1 MSGKNNGEPA
11 SQADIVARFAGS
23 KLEYTTYQHPFL
35 GRSVLGVIADYVT
48 AEQGTGAVHT
58 SPAHGVDDFY
68 TGRRYDLPELQYV
81 DNAGRQ
87 KNTNGQPYEG
97 LTVFESNQ
105 RITEIPREHG
115 ALLGASH
122 FEHSY
127 PHCWRCHNPIIVRA
141 TEQWFI
147 GMETPMMTEQGTA
160 TTFRQR
166 ALDEIKQVVWDP
178 AWGAERI
185 SNMIATRP
193 DWCISRQRIWGV
205 PIAVFL
211 CEKCHEPLNDAVINK
226 SIVELFARDGAD
238 AWYQRSVDAL
248 LPV

>member
-1 MSGKNNGEPA
+1 DR
-11 SQADIVARFAGS
+11 QI
-23 KLEYTTYQHPFL
+23 
-35 GRSVLGVIADYVT
+35 LGVTADYVT

-58 SPAHGVDDFY
+58 APAHGVDDFN
-68 TGRRYDLPELQYV
+68 TGRRYNLPEVQYV

-87 KNTNGQPYEG
+87 RHTDLHGGQPGLPYDG
-97 LTVFESNQ
+97 LTVFKSNPV
-105 RITEIPREHG
+105 IIELLRERG
-115 ALLGASH
+115 ALLSDTS

-127 PHCWRCHNPIIVRA
+127 PHCWRCHNPVIVRA

-147 GMETPMMTEQGTA
+147 RMETPMRTPEGNE

-166 ALDEIKQVVWDP
+166 TLDEIKTVVWDP
-178 AWGAERI
+178 AWGEDRI

-211 CEKCHEPLNDAVINK
+211 CEKCHTPLNDKVVNK
-226 SIVELFARDGAD
+226 SIVQLFHKEGAD
-238 AWYQRSVDAL
+238 AWYTRDVATL
-248 LPV
+248 LPKGTKCSCGNTEFRKEM